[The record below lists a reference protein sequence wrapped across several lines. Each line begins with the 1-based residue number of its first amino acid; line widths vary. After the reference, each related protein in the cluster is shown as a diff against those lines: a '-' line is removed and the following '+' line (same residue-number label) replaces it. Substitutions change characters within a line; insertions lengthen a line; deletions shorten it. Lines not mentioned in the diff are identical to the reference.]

1 VALNNITLSLSLS
14 LSLLFDNNFLGVKK
28 KKIGEQS
35 HIMSTLRKKC
45 FPKLS
50 RLRKDLWSWH
60 SDIESLMQGLNAPK
74 KNALV
79 KDENLED
86 TMTAKCFDT

>member
-1 VALNNITLSLSLS
+1 
-14 LSLLFDNNFLGVKK
+14 
-28 KKIGEQS
+28 
-35 HIMSTLRKKC
+35 MSTLRKKC

-60 SDIESLMQGLNAPK
+60 SDIESLMQGLDAPK

-79 KDENLED
+79 KDDNPED
-86 TMTAKCFDT
+86 QLNAKCFEMIHKLCRMSVSIFLKFKSALIAELA

>member
-1 VALNNITLSLSLS
+1 
-14 LSLLFDNNFLGVKK
+14 
-28 KKIGEQS
+28 
-35 HIMSTLRKKC
+35 MSTLRKKC

-79 KDENLED
+79 KDENPED
-86 TMTAKCFDT
+86 KMNAKCFEMIHKLCRMSVSIFLKIKYTLIKLLRKYRVNTSQ

>member
-1 VALNNITLSLSLS
+1 VALNIITLSLS
-14 LSLLFDNNFLGVKK
+14 LSLLFDNIFLGVKK

-79 KDENLED
+79 KDENPED
-86 TMTAKCFDT
+86 TMTAK